1 MYNQRFFEFP
11 HWVEPWEVQ
20 SPRHYFPVYQTP
32 KILSLSPSLQSGVL
46 DLDHGFVNFAGYKRD
61 EFAVKLVYATG
72 ETIVH
77 HSAAAAARVPPG
89 ILKAT

>member
-32 KILSLSPSLQSGVL
+32 NTTADKLEYLYSPRVSCGR
-46 DLDHGFVNFAGYKRD
+46 FRD
-61 EFAVKLVYATG
+61 N
-72 ETIVH
+72 
-77 HSAAAAARVPPG
+77 
-89 ILKAT
+89 